1 VKAFCAPCR
10 SEGRPAFIGERP
22 PLDDPRE
29 TVGVCW
35 RHKLQTL
42 KRAQEREADP
52 RDSKIRFLVVVAR
65 HATDIF
71 SEISEQFLDDPR
83 VDVLLDRRHGERRKS
98 REATQP
104 NRRREDRR
112 RIPGYWEDPRYHAV
126 VIQPTWRT
134 PDTRPSTPPSPPPI
148 DEVKAMETVSP
159 PTQAWQSVDAWVRET
174 QHMLTRVIPVM
185 VQESEELRRRA
196 GSAEEQVAR
205 LKREMEDLQI
215 EITRLGK
222 EIDRLTTERVAM
234 TDVVQRGMSGI
245 VRLVDE
251 VVATLK
257 ER

>member
-1 VKAFCAPCR
+1 
-10 SEGRPAFIGERP
+10 
-22 PLDDPRE
+22 
-29 TVGVCW
+29 
-35 RHKLQTL
+35 
-42 KRAQEREADP
+42 
-52 RDSKIRFLVVVAR
+52 
-65 HATDIF
+65 
-71 SEISEQFLDDPR
+71 
-83 VDVLLDRRHGERRKS
+83 
-98 REATQP
+98 
-104 NRRREDRR
+104 
-112 RIPGYWEDPRYHAV
+112 
-126 VIQPTWRT
+126 
-134 PDTRPSTPPSPPPI
+134 
-148 DEVKAMETVSP
+148 
-159 PTQAWQSVDAWVRET
+159 
-174 QHMLTRVIPVM
+174 M